1 MNPTAQCSCMVP
13 HCSPADPNLFNNNI
27 RLETD
32 SDNDNIFRS
41 LSDIQSIPFL
51 QQQGSP
57 TTCQFTPLLL
67 CHEESSASS
76 KTKSTETRLD
86 ISRGIPGALKTNKLG
101 QNHRRTRSATYERR
115 RRNRIREKLKA
126 LGELIPHSHKVRA
139 SMMSNMGGG
148 ALCQAS
154 SMSAAHYFC
163 PVMPMDPTSATRMFS
178 TSQYVGALMVP
189 PPSVHPHFQLHPS
202 SLPATA
208 QFRQPFIFSLPLL
221 GAAISTPL
229 STASSYQGQST
240 TSRKQKRRL

>member
-76 KTKSTETRLD
+76 KTKSTETRLIFQD

-126 LGELIPHSHKVRA
+126 LGELIPHSHKQDTA
-139 SMMSNMGGG
+139 S
-148 ALCQAS
+148 
-154 SMSAAHYFC
+154 
-163 PVMPMDPTSATRMFS
+163 
-178 TSQYVGALMVP
+178 
-189 PPSVHPHFQLHPS
+189 
-202 SLPATA
+202 
-208 QFRQPFIFSLPLL
+208 LL
-221 GAAISTPL
+221 EAAIDYL
-229 STASSYQGQST
+229 KAL
-240 TSRKQKRRL
+240 KLKLK